1 MMVKTRFAPSPTG
14 SFHMGGLRTA
24 IYNYLYAKK
33 NNGSFVLRIE
43 NTDLERSKKIF
54 EDEILQIFKI
64 FKLNYDEVNY
74 QSKNIQKH
82 QEFIKILLDK
92 NLAFKEKDGP
102 YRFKVNREKDYFE
115 YEDLIL
121 GSIKIPS
128 ENIEDFSIAR
138 SDKSPTFILSNL
150 VDDHLD
156 QITHVIRGNDHSINT
171 IKQKLIADSLSF
183 NPIKYAHIPL
193 IHDLNGKKLSKRDDI
208 TNVGFYLN
216 EGFLKE
222 SIFNFI
228 IKLGNNFNDL
238 EYLNIKDAIDNFEIS
253 KIVLSPAKF
262 DIQKLEF
269 INQHYLNQFSL
280 EEFKLHVNSKNLK
293 EIENYDLE
301 IIYKDILSR
310 ITSSKQIN
318 EEILNLISF
327 FHKKQTVD
335 INEQEK
341 NLIQKIYK
349 AIQDLHN
356 EDDLIEALE
365 KNDLFLKKIGKT
377 IRKIL
382 VNFES
387 KLPIDKI
394 IFFYGISNFKERLL
408 LYIEWLMKKDLN
420 L

>member
-1 MMVKTRFAPSPTG
+1 MIKTRFAPSPTG
-14 SFHMGGLRTA
+14 NFHMGGLRTA
-24 IYNYLYAKK
+24 IYNYLFAKK
-33 NNGSFVLRIE
+33 NDGSFVLRIE
-43 NTDLERSKKIF
+43 DTDHERSKKIF

-64 FKLNYDEVNY
+64 FEINFDEINY

-82 QEFIKILLDK
+82 KEIIDTLLDQ
-92 NLAFKEKDGP
+92 NLAYKENDGP
-102 YRFKVNREKDYFE
+102 YRFNVKREKEFFE

-121 GSIKIPS
+121 GKIKIPS

-150 VDDHLD
+150 VDDHID

-183 NPIKYAHIPL
+183 NQIKYAHIPL
-193 IHDLNGKKLSKRDDI
+193 IHDLNGKKLSKRDNI
-208 TNVGFYLN
+208 TNVDFYLN

-262 DIQKLEF
+262 DIKKLEF
-269 INQHYLNQFSL
+269 INQHYLNQLSF
-280 EEFKLHVNSKNLK
+280 EEFKLHINPKNLK
-293 EIENYDLE
+293 EIENYNLE

-310 ITSSKQIN
+310 ITSFKKID
-318 EEILNLISF
+318 EEIINLIKF

-335 INEQEK
+335 IDDQERD
-341 NLIQKIYK
+341 LIQKIYK

-356 EDDLIEALE
+356 EENLIKALE

-408 LYIEWLMKKDLN
+408 LYIK
-420 L
+420 

>member
-1 MMVKTRFAPSPTG
+1 MKLSVIKKGFSLIEVVVALFILSISVITIYNLIISTSVSSYDLEQRYLAKEVANNHIALLNTIEKPLRSGNRKGEMI
-14 SFHMGGLRTA
+14 MGGQNWVWDEE
-24 IYNYLYAKK
+24 IYDTSN
-33 NNGSFVLRIE
+33 E
-43 NTDLERSKKIF
+43 
-54 EDEILQIFKI
+54 
-64 FKLNYDEVNY
+64 
-74 QSKNIQKH
+74 
-82 QEFIKILLDK
+82 
-92 NLAFKEKDGP
+92 
-102 YRFKVNREKDYFE
+102 DYFE

-121 GSIKIPS
+121 GNIKIPS

-171 IKQKLIADSLSF
+171 IKQKLIAESLSF
-183 NPIKYAHIPL
+183 NKIKYAHIPL
-193 IHDLNGKKLSKRDDI
+193 IHDLNGKKLSKRDNI
-208 TNVGFYLN
+208 TNVDFYLN

-238 EYLNIKDAIDNFEIS
+238 EYLNIQDAINNFEIS

-262 DIQKLEF
+262 DTQKLEF
-269 INQHYLNQFSL
+269 INQHYLNQLSFQ
-280 EEFKLHVNSKNLK
+280 EFKLHINSKNLK
-293 EIENYDLE
+293 DTENYNLD

-310 ITSSKQIN
+310 ITSTKKIN
-318 EEILNLISF
+318 EEISCLINF

-335 INEQEK
+335 IDNNEK
-341 NLIQKIYK
+341 DLIQKIYK
-349 AIQDLHN
+349 TIQDLHN
-356 EDDLIEALE
+356 EEDLLDTLE

-377 IRKIL
+377 VRKIF

-408 LYIEWLMKKDLN
+408 LYLP
-420 L
+420 

>member
-1 MMVKTRFAPSPTG
+1 MIKTRFAPSPTG
-14 SFHMGGLRTA
+14 NFHMGGLRTA

-33 NNGSFVLRIE
+33 NKGSFILRIE
-43 NTDLERSKKIF
+43 DTDLERSKKIF
-54 EDEILQIFKI
+54 EDEILKVFKI
-64 FKLNYDEVNY
+64 FDLKYDEINY
-74 QSKNIQKH
+74 QSRNIHKH
-82 QEFIKILLDK
+82 QEIVEILLDN

-102 YRFKVNREKDYFE
+102 YRFKVNRKREHFE

-121 GSIKIPS
+121 GNIKIPAK
-128 ENIEDFSIAR
+128 NIEDFSIAR

-183 NPIKYAHIPL
+183 NQIKYAHIPL
-193 IHDLNGKKLSKRDDI
+193 IHDLNGKKLSKRDNI
-208 TNVGFYLN
+208 TNVDYYLN
-216 EGFLKE
+216 DGYLKE

-262 DIQKLEF
+262 DIKKLEF
-269 INQHYLNQFSL
+269 INQHYLNQLSFK
-280 EEFKLHVNSKNLK
+280 EFKLHVSSKNLK

-310 ITSSKQIN
+310 ITSSKKID
-318 EEILNLISF
+318 EEIINLIKF

-335 INEQEK
+335 INDQEK
-341 NLIQKIYK
+341 DLIQRIYK

-356 EDDLIEALE
+356 EEGLIEALE

-408 LYIEWLMKKDLN
+408 LYIKWLMKKDLN
-420 L
+420 F

>member
-1 MMVKTRFAPSPTG
+1 MVKTRFAPSPTG
-14 SFHMGGLRTA
+14 NFHMGGLRTA

-33 NNGSFVLRIE
+33 NNGTFILRIE
-43 NTDLERSKKIF
+43 DTDQERSKKVF
-54 EDEILQIFKI
+54 EEEILQIFKI
-64 FKLNYDEVNY
+64 FELNYDEINY

-82 QEFIKILLDK
+82 QEFVETLLEK

-102 YRFKVNREKDYFE
+102 YRFKVNRKNEHFE

-121 GSIKIPS
+121 GNIKIPS
-128 ENIEDFSIAR
+128 KNIEDFSIAR

-156 QITHVIRGNDHSINT
+156 QISHVIRGNDHSINT

-183 NPIKYAHIPL
+183 NEIKYAHIPL
-193 IHDLNGKKLSKRDDI
+193 IHDLNGKKLSKRDNI
-208 TNVGFYLN
+208 TNVDFYLN

-269 INQHYLNQFSL
+269 INQHYLNQLSF
-280 EEFKLHVNSKNLK
+280 EEFKLHINSKNLK
-293 EIENYDLE
+293 EIEKYDLSV
-301 IIYKDILSR
+301 IYKDILSR
-310 ITSSKQIN
+310 VTTTKKIN
-318 EEILNLISF
+318 KEIINLINF
-327 FHKKQTVD
+327 FNKKQTVD
-335 INEQEK
+335 IDDQEK
-341 NLIQKIYK
+341 DLIQKIYE
-349 AIQDLHN
+349 AIHDLHN
-356 EDDLIEALE
+356 EEDLIKSLK

-377 IRKIL
+377 LRKIL

-408 LYIEWLMKKDLN
+408 LYLN
-420 L
+420 D

>member
-1 MMVKTRFAPSPTG
+1 MIKTRFAPSPTG
-14 SFHMGGLRTA
+14 NFHMGGLRTA

-33 NNGSFVLRIE
+33 NKGSFVLRIE
-43 NTDLERSKKIF
+43 DTDLERSKKIF

-64 FKLNYDEVNY
+64 FDLKYDEINY
-74 QSKNIQKH
+74 QSRNIQKH
-82 QEFIKILLDK
+82 QEFVEILLNKD
-92 NLAFKEKDGP
+92 LAFKEKDGP
-102 YRFKVNREKDYFE
+102 YRFKVNRKKDHFE

-121 GSIKIPS
+121 GNIKIPS

-150 VDDHLD
+150 IDDHLD
-156 QITHVIRGNDHSINT
+156 QITHVIRGNDHTINT

-183 NPIKYAHIPL
+183 NQIKYAHIPL
-193 IHDLNGKKLSKRDDI
+193 IHDLNGKKLSKRDNI
-208 TNVGFYLN
+208 TNVDFYLN
-216 EGFLKE
+216 GGFLKE

-238 EYLNIKDAIDNFEIS
+238 EYLNLKDAIDNFEIS

-269 INQHYLNQFSL
+269 INQHYLNHLSF
-280 EEFKLHVNSKNLK
+280 EEFKIHINSKNLK
-293 EIENYDLE
+293 EIENYNLD

-310 ITSSKQIN
+310 VTTSKKIN
-318 EEILNLISF
+318 EEIINLINF

-335 INEQEK
+335 IDDKEK
-341 NLIQKIYK
+341 DLIQKIYK

-356 EDDLIEALE
+356 EEELLETLE

-408 LYIEWLMKKDLN
+408 LYLN
-420 L
+420 D

>member
-1 MMVKTRFAPSPTG
+1 MIKTRFAPSPTG
-14 SFHMGGLRTA
+14 NFHMGGLRTA

-33 NNGSFVLRIE
+33 NRGKFILRIE
-43 NTDLERSKKIF
+43 DTDLERSKKKF
-54 EDEILQIFKI
+54 EDEILKVFKI
-64 FKLNYDEVNY
+64 FDLKYDEINY
-74 QSKNIQKH
+74 QSRNIQKH
-82 QEFIKILLDK
+82 QEFVEILLDK

-102 YRFKVNREKDYFE
+102 YRFKVNRKNDHFE
-115 YEDLIL
+115 YKDLIL
-121 GSIKIPS
+121 GNIKIPS

-183 NPIKYAHIPL
+183 NQIKYAHIPL
-193 IHDLNGKKLSKRDDI
+193 IHNLNGKKLSKRDNI
-208 TNVGFYLN
+208 TNVDFYLN

-262 DIQKLEF
+262 DIKKLEF
-269 INQHYLNQFSL
+269 INQHYLNKLSF
-280 EEFKLHVNSKNLK
+280 EEFKLQVNSKNLK
-293 EIENYDLE
+293 EIKNYNLE

-310 ITSSKQIN
+310 ITSTKKIN
-318 EEILNLISF
+318 EEIINLINF
-327 FHKKQTVD
+327 FHKKKIID
-335 INEQEK
+335 IDDQEK
-341 NLIQKIYK
+341 DLIQRIHK

-356 EDDLIEALE
+356 EEYFIEVLE

-408 LYIEWLMKKDLN
+408 LYIK
-420 L
+420 